1 MKMGELQ
8 FRIQNLKKNLFKKN
22 KEIEKL
28 ENELKELKNKYTKL
42 SIENTNLKN
51 EIETQKNQMN
61 EKFKKEMI
69 KKEEEYKK
77 TILEN
82 NSLLQKIQMAE
93 KENEDMK
100 KEIKEYKKEK
110 LINDNKIRESEKKE
124 EKLKNEISL
133 LKIKH
138 KKEIDEISNKFKE
151 ENNKNKEI
159 IKNNKEDKRPI
170 CNTIHHEVKCQKCFT
185 EPIVGYR
192 FKCSEC
198 NDYNLC
204 QDCEEQNSIKGDHPH
219 YFLKIRNEII
229 EYSYKCLNS
238 KLESHIHQGIDAAKI
253 SITLKNDKIKWLEG
267 KTKLIID
274 SFNSEIDG
282 ESINLNPLEKGQQ
295 ENYVIN
301 FKGLKNKS
309 PKEYKVYYDFNVDGK
324 NYGEK
329 LCLSIIIENT
339 IDKFRQK
346 YGIEKEKYSD
356 DKILQKL
363 QENKYNFEPA
373 FFGLYFS

>member
-1 MKMGELQ
+1 
-8 FRIQNLKKNLFKKN
+8 
-22 KEIEKL
+22 
-28 ENELKELKNKYTKL
+28 
-42 SIENTNLKN
+42 
-51 EIETQKNQMN
+51 
-61 EKFKKEMI
+61 
-69 KKEEEYKK
+69 
-77 TILEN
+77 
-82 NSLLQKIQMAE
+82 MAE

-110 LINDNKIRESEKKE
+110 LINDNIIRENEKKE
-124 EKLKNEISL
+124 EKLKNDIYL
-133 LKIKH
+133 LQIKH

-151 ENNKNKEI
+151 ESKINKEI

-170 CNTIHHEVKCQKCFT
+170 CSTIHHEVKCQKCFT